1 MGNNDTLSNWLD
13 CYDILGSR
21 YNYSLGQFL
30 ELTQRQLQIILLA
43 ADRGR
48 HSDICQKLALA
59 GAKDIPDYNDPREN
73 TKELKKKKNKA
84 IMESVEALKGFKL

>member
-1 MGNNDTLSNWLD
+1 M
-13 CYDILGSR
+13 
-21 YNYSLGQFL
+21 
-30 ELTQRQLQIILLA
+30 A

-48 HSDICQKLALA
+48 HSDLCQKLALA

-73 TKELKKKKNKA
+73 TKEFQDKKNKA